1 MRHSVSTGRQNVFGV
16 ILAAFATASAA
27 AQMSVD
33 LQAEWAFQAETAH
46 PGDEVRAAVRV
57 TLEEGWHVNA
67 DRPLEDFLIP
77 TELAVSPPD
86 GITVRRIAYPEALM
100 LESEMS
106 EGPMAVFESEFL
118 IGIVLQVGEDVAP
131 GTYPI
136 TSTLSYQACNDRFCI
151 APASREVVSS
161 LKIVAPD
168 TPIAPVEDWFG
179 AAVDFAR
186 SPEAGGDAAAH
197 AGPTGAAFDE
207 DCDVMAE
214 MTEGFTVAATAGG
227 FMTVDEFLQF
237 VDAAESGTRQ
247 KGMFEGKGIL
257 AIIVLIIV
265 GGVLLN
271 LTPCVLPLI
280 PINLAIIG
288 AGAQSGSRIRGFA
301 LGGTYGLAMAL
312 VYGLLGLVVA
322 LGLGTFGE
330 INSTI
335 WFNVAVAILFVLLA
349 LAMFDIIHIDF
360 SKYQSKLNVTGAA
373 KTGTFALAFFMG
385 AVTALL
391 AGACVAPVV
400 IQVMVYSGDLYAK
413 GSKIALALPFLLGVG
428 LALPWPVLGAGISC
442 MPKPGMWMVRV
453 KQALGVFILV
463 FAGYYGYL
471 AWEIYHGGT
480 HKVEE
485 GWTASIC
492 QGLATAKAQNKPLFI
507 DMWATWCKN
516 CLVMD
521 ETTFKD
527 RQVVDRL
534 EGYVKV
540 KYQAEK
546 TDVSPAEDMLEL
558 FHGAGLPTYAI
569 LHPKSDTASGAP

>member
-1 MRHSVSTGRQNVFGV
+1 MRRRKPALRR
-16 ILAAFATASAA
+16 IMPALAVAAAATASAWAQTDVSVETEWTFDADA
-27 AQMSVD
+27 ARPAGTIHAA
-33 LQAEWAFQAETAH
+33 LR
-46 PGDEVRAAVRV
+46 VRIQESWHVHSNKP
-57 TLEEGWHVNA
+57 LEE
-67 DRPLEDFLIP
+67 FLIP
-77 TELAVSPPD
+77 TLLTVTPPE
-86 GITVRRIAYPEALM
+86 GITLRGVFYPEPVL
-100 LESEMS
+100 LELDFSDE
-106 EGPMAVFESEFL
+106 PLAVFENEFV
-118 IGIVLQVGEDVAP
+118 IGIALEIGPGVAP

-136 TSTLSYQACNDRFCI
+136 AGALQYQACDDKSCV
-151 APASREVVSS
+151 APNTLEMEHVLEVVS
-161 LKIVAPD
+161 AE
-168 TPIAPVEDWFG
+168 TPITKIDSPLFDLI
-179 AAVDFAR
+179 DFSRADN
-186 SPEAGGDAAAH
+186 GTAAASG
-197 AGPTGAAFDE
+197 GPSLVATFDE
-207 DCDVMAE
+207 DCDVMAVL
-214 MTEGFTVAATAGG
+214 EGFTVAATTGG
-227 FMTVDEFLQF
+227 YMPVEEFLQF
-237 VDAAESGTRQ
+237 VDAAETGVEQ
-247 KGMFEGKGIL
+247 KGMFEGKGIF
-257 AIIVLIIV
+257 AVIVLIVV

-312 VYGLLGLVVA
+312 VYGALGLVVA

-335 WFNVAVAILFVLLA
+335 WFNIAVAILFVLLA

-385 AVTALL
+385 AVTAIL

-400 IQVMVYSGDLYAK
+400 IHVMVYSGDLYAK
-413 GSKIALALPFLLGVG
+413 GSKTALLLPFLLGVG
-428 LALPWPVLGAGISC
+428 LALPWPILGAGISC
-442 MPKPGMWMVRV
+442 LPRPGMWMVRV
-453 KQALGVFILV
+453 KQALGVFILL

-471 AWEIYHGGT
+471 AWEIYRGGAGDL
-480 HKVEE
+480 EE

-492 QGLATAKAQNKPLFI
+492 EGLATAKAENKPVFI

-527 RQVVDRL
+527 EQVVERL
-534 EGYVKV
+534 EDYVKV

-546 TDVSPAEDMLEL
+546 IDVSPAQDMLEL
-558 FHGAGLPTYAI
+558 FNGAGLPTYAI
-569 LHPKSDTASGAP
+569 LHPEHDAPASP